1 MSTSTLTLEQVQ
13 RALARKAKQAERDEK
28 RNAEIKVKYPFAQNV
43 RSSTDEERLTLKKDL
58 VADCKCECCDKMFVV
73 AVQDLWHGK
82 PSERYPDIEDTFG
95 FCKPCRKESRK
106 AGSKS
111 KRPEDKMSLAD
122 LETELKRLESLAA
135 SKKVVKKS
143 A

>member
-82 PSERYPDIEDTFG
+82 P
-95 FCKPCRKESRK
+95 K
-106 AGSKS
+106 AWLIKQDQIRRSHQTT
-111 KRPEDKMSLAD
+111 AD
-122 LETELKRLESLAA
+122 RQHLLLTPR
-135 SKKVVKKS
+135 
-143 A
+143 